1 MKFYFIGNSHVN
13 IFRGSHR
20 LFDQDLLELFRTEH
34 LGPTIAYNFYEHHY
48 PKVLEYL
55 ERTQIDKENDY
66 ICIVVGEVD
75 CRWHLPKQSEVQN
88 RPINDL
94 VEEAINR
101 FFRCYLDLKER
112 GYKVITWGGHP
123 STTSGHDDDLNKPV
137 YGDCVTRNKISL
149 YWNDYLKKI
158 SDENNVKFLSVMK
171 YLIDDDGLTKMD
183 FFLDYCHLNTWKI
196 LPFVNIE
203 LNKLFDKEFD
213 LK

>member
-1 MKFYFIGNSHVN
+1 MWIK
-13 IFRGSHR
+13 
-20 LFDQDLLELFRTEH
+20 
-34 LGPTIAYNFYEHHY
+34 
-48 PKVLEYL
+48 K
-55 ERTQIDKENDY
+55 NDY